1 MDSTIVR
8 LLWVLVTF
16 FTGLVPGMVVY
27 LVAWL
32 IMPEGSL
39 PIPVQPVPQ
48 APDAPRA
55 SA

>member
-27 LVAWL
+27 LVGWL

-39 PIPVQPVPQ
+39 PVPVQPVVQ
-48 APDAPRA
+48 ANEAPRA
-55 SA
+55 SV